1 MNLPSDRGNC
11 PLCATPPATSVV
23 VQGPRWRLQRAEEAG
38 FPAFYRLVWQA
49 HVAEMSDLS
58 APERQECMELVNLV
72 EALMRSHLRPDKVNL
87 ASLGNM
93 VPHLHWHV
101 IGRYAWDSHFP
112 SPVWCPA
119 QRTADAARL
128 ADLQARLPA
137 FEQALTQ
144 ALAIG

>member
-1 MNLPSDRGNC
+1 
-11 PLCATPPATSVV
+11 
-23 VQGPRWRLQRAEEAG
+23 
-38 FPAFYRLVWQA
+38 
-49 HVAEMSDLS
+49 
-58 APERQECMELVNLV
+58 MELVNLV

-101 IGRYAWDSHFP
+101 IGRYTWDSHFP

-119 QRTADAARL
+119 QRTTDAARL

>member
-11 PLCATPPATSVV
+11 PLCATPHATSVV

-72 EALMRSHLRPDKVNL
+72 EALMRSHPVDERRTRRAACAACSIPSRP
-87 ASLGNM
+87 S
-93 VPHLHWHV
+93 
-101 IGRYAWDSHFP
+101 
-112 SPVWCPA
+112 
-119 QRTADAARL
+119 T
-128 ADLQARLPA
+128 
-137 FEQALTQ
+137 T
-144 ALAIG
+144 